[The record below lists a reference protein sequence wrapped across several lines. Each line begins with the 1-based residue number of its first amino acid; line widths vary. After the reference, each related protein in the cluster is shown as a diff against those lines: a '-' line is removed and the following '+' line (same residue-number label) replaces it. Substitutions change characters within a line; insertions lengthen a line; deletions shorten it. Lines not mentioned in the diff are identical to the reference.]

1 VATQIRNTSCVSRS
15 VFASEKV
22 GVGLVGVLY
31 TTVYRLFAVEGV
43 TVVGAG
49 AALLLVGL
57 PGWFG
62 VEEVGGEGCGDRFA

>member
-1 VATQIRNTSCVSRS
+1 VTESPPNNASGGYCVGS
-15 VFASEKV
+15 APGKV
-22 GVGLVGVLY
+22 GQL
-31 TTVYRLFAVEGV
+31 RLFAVEGV

-57 PGWFG
+57 PSWFG